1 MRSPYDPAFN
11 PGMTPRIQVIGNA
24 IEAMIDKL
32 EKSGNMYISDGNP
45 AVVARPAAGTTTNA
59 ATKR

>member
-24 IEAMIDKL
+24 IENMINKL
-32 EKSGNMYISDGNP
+32 ESSGNMYISDGNP
-45 AVVARPAAGTTTNA
+45 AVIARPATTTGA
-59 ATKR
+59 KR